1 MKNSFFLIPAF
12 ALALASCSG
21 DAPILEDETYDGPLQ
36 TNYLTVNISDTGIMQ
51 TRAEGDGD
59 ATDENK
65 EIYEDGKPEENAV
78 TGVRFYFFDA
88 FGKAV
93 RVSNALGTLNYYL
106 DWAPDQIV
114 TDPEFDAKENENEEK
129 RLTAQLIIKT
139 PEGDRLPTSVAAVIN
154 PTADVKSATITDIS
168 SLNNLVKNFS
178 ITTTDG
184 NTSPFVMSNSVY
196 AKDGENID
204 VVGVD
209 GHIEST
215 STAAINNPITLHVE
229 RVNAKVR
236 LTLDS
241 QLTSEGKGKEIT
253 GEDGSTFTIYDTGVE
268 NTSGDSNSKIY
279 VKFIGWNVT
288 CEPTQ
293 SRVMKL
299 IDPTWTSEGIFG
311 QDVLNWTSNTL
322 HRSFWAKNP
331 TLKYL
336 FKEDKTFD
344 LDGSDY
350 KYGAFDHAQAITGF
364 DTDHFTYTQENASDN
379 DAAPAHPTKV
389 IIAAQLVD
397 ENGNDIT
404 LAEWGTNHY
413 TVDGLLN
420 NLASLANIYSITETQ
435 GDDGTK
441 SIKHTKIDGT
451 YFKFVSAQEAGK
463 YDASDKGRYYAYIQ
477 LDPEKIKD
485 LQLTD
490 SPTGVAKD
498 PSELNEALL
507 NIDPAKVWKTGHTY
521 YYFDIA
527 HLGVTPTEEAPTVY
541 PGSFGVVRN
550 HIYEACITSLAGLG
564 TPVFNDDE
572 VIVPE
577 KPEKDQSF
585 IAAQIHILSWR
596 LVKKNIDLSW

>member
-1 MKNSFFLIPAF
+1 MKKSFFLIPAF
-12 ALALASCSG
+12 ALALASCSSE
-21 DAPILEDETYDGPLQ
+21 APILEDETYDGPLQ

-51 TRAEGDGD
+51 TRAASDGE
-59 ATDENK
+59 ATD
-65 EIYEDGKPEENAV
+65 YEDGTTTENDV
-78 TGVRFYFFDA
+78 KGVRFYFFDA

-106 DWAPDQIV
+106 DWDPSQIE
-114 TDPEFDAKENENEEK
+114 TDDKFNAEEKPNEEK

-139 PEGDRLPTSVAAVIN
+139 PDGDRLPTSVAAVIN
-154 PTADVKSATITDIS
+154 PTDDVKSATITDIS

-178 ITTTDG
+178 ITTTSG
-184 NTSPFVMSNSVY
+184 GETSPFVMSNSVY
-196 AKDGENID
+196 AKDGETID
-204 VVGVD
+204 VVGVE

-215 STAAINNPITLHVE
+215 STAAIDNPITLHVE

-253 GEDGSTFTIYDTGVE
+253 GDDGSTFTIYDTGVE

-288 CEPTQ
+288 CEPTK

-299 IDPTWTSEGIFG
+299 IDPTWTNVGIFG
-311 QDVLNWTSNTL
+311 QDVWNWTSNSL

-331 TLKYL
+331 TLNYIV
-336 FKEDKTFD
+336 KEDDKTFD
-344 LDGSDY
+344 LANSDY
-350 KYGAFDHAQAITGF
+350 KYGAFDHAQAIKEF

-379 DAAPAHPTKV
+379 DGAPAHPTKV

-441 SIKHTKIDGT
+441 STKHTKIDGT

-463 YDASDKGRYYAYIQ
+463 YNASDKGRYYAYIQ

-498 PSELNEALL
+498 PSELNQALL

-527 HLGVTPTEEAPTVY
+527 HLGVTPTEEATTVY